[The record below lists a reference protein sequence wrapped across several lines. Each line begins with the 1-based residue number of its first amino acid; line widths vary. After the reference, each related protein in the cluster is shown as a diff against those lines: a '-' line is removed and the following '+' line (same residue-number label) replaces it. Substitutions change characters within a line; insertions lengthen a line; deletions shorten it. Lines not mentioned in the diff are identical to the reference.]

1 VSDLRTRLDRLTDQ
15 LVVGAVV
22 PDPAAIRHRGRR
34 RQHRMVGLGLAA
46 LLVAGAAVPGVLRV
60 RDRQDSLSGPRSVG
74 REVAVITLPG
84 SVPQGVAVGAGSVW
98 VGGGVGRGVVYR
110 IDPAT
115 NRVVAT
121 IQLTGFGVEDVAFGA
136 GAVWAV
142 SPGGQLA
149 RVDPASNRQVAFGYV
164 DERAQTSNVGVSGL
178 RFGFGSLW
186 VAVDGRAV
194 VRINPAT
201 GKGTRIPAPGAYGRM
216 MAVGAG
222 GVWVG
227 NFRSTPARQ
236 GASAVMRIDPASNRV
251 VGTTVTTGAP
261 WCCGVAAGDEGVWL
275 AAATSGTV
283 ARIDPATGRAVATIR
298 LGGRPA
304 AVGVGGGSVWVADD
318 QARLVWRIDART
330 NQVLGSVAVSGIVI
344 TQGTTWPVMELTD
357 GTLWSLHIFE
367 AKVSRIA
374 PHR

>member
-15 LVVGAVV
+15 LVAGAVV
-22 PDPAAIRHRGRR
+22 PDPAAIRRRGRR
-34 RQHRMVGLGLAA
+34 RQHRTVALGLAA
-46 LLVAGAAVPGVLRV
+46 LLAAGAAIPGVLWV
-60 RDRQDSLSGPRSVG
+60 RDRQDPLSGPRPVG

-84 SVPQGVAVGAGSVW
+84 SVPQGVAVGAGV
-98 VGGGVGRGVVYR
+98 
-110 IDPAT
+110 
-115 NRVVAT
+115 
-121 IQLTGFGVEDVAFGA
+121 QDVAFGA

-186 VAVDGRAV
+186 VAVDERAV
-194 VRINPAT
+194 VRIDPAT
-201 GKGTRIPAPGAYGRM
+201 GKGTRIAAPGAYGRM

-227 NFRSTPARQ
+227 KLRSTPTRQ
-236 GASAVMRIDPASNRV
+236 GAGAVMRIDPASNRV
-251 VGTTVTTGAP
+251 VATTVTTGAP

-275 AAATSGTV
+275 AAPSGTV

-298 LGGRPA
+298 LGGQPA

-344 TQGTTWPVMELTD
+344 TQGTTWPVMEVTD
-357 GTLWSLHIFE
+357 GTLWVLHTFE

>member
-15 LVVGAVV
+15 LVEGAVV
-22 PDPAAIRHRGRR
+22 PDPAAIRRRGRR

-46 LLVAGAAVPGVLRV
+46 LLVAGSAVPGVLRV
-60 RDRQDSLSGPRSVG
+60 RDRQDPLSGPRSVG

-110 IDPAT
+110 VDPAT

-121 IQLTGFGVEDVAFGA
+121 VQLTGFGVEDVAFGA

-149 RVDPASNRQVAFGYV
+149 KVDPASNRQVAFGYV
-164 DERAQTSNVGVSGL
+164 DERAQTTNVTVTGL

-186 VAVDGRAV
+186 VAVDGRAL

-201 GKGTRIPAPGAYGRM
+201 GKGTRIAAPGAYGRT

-227 NFRSTPARQ
+227 KLRSTPTRW
-236 GASAVMRIDPASNRV
+236 GPGAVMRIDPATNRV
-251 VGTTVTTGAP
+251 VGTVTTGAS

-275 AAATSGTV
+275 AAPIGTV
-283 ARIDPATGRAVATIR
+283 SRIDPRSGRAVASVQ
-298 LGGRPA
+298 LGGRLD

-318 QARLVWRIDART
+318 QSRHLWRIDART
-330 NQVLGSVAVSGIVI
+330 NQILGSVAVSGA
-344 TQGTTWPVMELTD
+344 QGTTWPVMEVTD
-357 GTLWSLHIFE
+357 GTLWVLHTSE
-367 AKVSRIA
+367 AKLSRIA
-374 PHR
+374 PHH

>member
-1 VSDLRTRLDRLTDQ
+1 MSDLRTRLDRLADQ
-15 LVVGAVV
+15 LVAGAVV
-22 PDPAAIRHRGRR
+22 PDPAAIRRRGRR
-34 RQHRMVGLGLAA
+34 RQHRTVALGLAA
-46 LLVAGAAVPGVLRV
+46 LLAAGAAIPGVLWV
-60 RDRQDSLSGPRSVG
+60 RDRQDSLSGPRSAG

-121 IQLTGFGVEDVAFGA
+121 IQLTGAGVQDVAFGA

-164 DERAQTSNVGVSGL
+164 DERAQTSNVSATGL

-186 VAVDGRAV
+186 VAVDERAV
-194 VRINPAT
+194 VRIDPAT
-201 GKGTRIPAPGAYGRM
+201 GKGTRIAAPGAYGRM

-227 NFRSTPARQ
+227 KLRSTPTRQ
-236 GASAVMRIDPASNRV
+236 GAGAVMRIDPASNRV

-275 AAATSGTV
+275 AAPNGTV

-298 LGGRPA
+298 LGGQPA

-318 QARLVWRIDART
+318 QARLVWRIDAGT
-330 NQVLGSVAVSGIVI
+330 NQVLGSVAVSGIVVAE
-344 TQGTTWPVMELTD
+344 GTTWPVMEVTD
-357 GTLWSLHIFE
+357 GTLWVLHIFE

>member
-15 LVVGAVV
+15 LVAGAVV

-46 LLVAGAAVPGVLRV
+46 LLVAGAAIPGVLWV
-60 RDRQDSLSGPRSVG
+60 RDRQDPLSGPRSVG

-110 IDPAT
+110 IDPAS

-121 IQLTGFGVEDVAFGA
+121 IPLTGAGVQDVAFGA

-164 DERAQTSNVGVSGL
+164 DERAQTANVTVSGL

-186 VAVDGRAV
+186 VAVDERAV

-201 GKGTRIPAPGAYGRM
+201 GKGTRIAAPGAYGRT

-227 NFRSTPARQ
+227 KLRSTPTRQ
-236 GASAVMRIDPASNRV
+236 GAGAVMHIDPASNRV
-251 VGTTVTTGAP
+251 VGTVTTGAP
-261 WCCGVAAGDEGVWL
+261 WCCGVAAGDEDVWL
-275 AAATSGTV
+275 AAPTSGTV
-283 ARIDPATGRAVATIR
+283 ARIDPATGRAVVTIR

-344 TQGTTWPVMELTD
+344 TQGTTWPVMEVTD
-357 GTLWSLHIFE
+357 DTLWVLHTSE
-367 AKVSRIA
+367 AKISRIA